1 MRINLLIASIV
12 ISLLWNSKRYAQDY
26 IIYNVVQNI
35 PMGTPNEIIK
45 KNYYINMGQQQG
57 LSKGTILN
65 VHRIIGRLAPHKT
78 EKRYHYKI
86 KVGELE
92 IIHTENEVSIA
103 QIKALNIGKD
113 TPLLEIQSMIIGDHV
128 SVKTN

>member
-1 MRINLLIASIV
+1 M
-12 ISLLWNSKRYAQDY
+12 LWAPKRHAQDY

-35 PMGTPNEIIK
+35 PMGTPSETIK
-45 KNYYINMGQQQG
+45 KNYYVNIGQQQG
-57 LSKGTILN
+57 LSKGTTLN

-103 QIKALNIGKD
+103 QIKALNIGKN